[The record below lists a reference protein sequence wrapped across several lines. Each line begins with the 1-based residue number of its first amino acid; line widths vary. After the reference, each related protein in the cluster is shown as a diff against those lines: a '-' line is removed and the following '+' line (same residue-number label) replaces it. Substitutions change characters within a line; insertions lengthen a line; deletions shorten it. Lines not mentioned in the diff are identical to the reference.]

1 MQDWF
6 EWNGRRCTE
15 FGIHVSEQPPITI
28 PKERIQQVTIPG
40 RPGTLTIAEG
50 QDVYEDMTLTV
61 TCFITDSSRIPDIA
75 AWLRGSGK
83 VTFATRPGG
92 FYYARVSE
100 QIGFERILRGNPHR
114 SFTVTFLCKPF
125 WYDANAEDILITTQS
140 YLVDNPG
147 SVFSEPVITVA
158 GYGEINLMVNDATV
172 YLDNVSGQ
180 VVIDCEAGIAYGF
193 DSGGNKVFAGE
204 QVKLEEGVWPRLEP
218 AGTANLIS
226 WATVGGSS
234 RVDYVRIRPNWRYL

>member
-1 MQDWF
+1 MLDWF
-6 EWNGRRCTE
+6 EWNGVRCTE
-15 FGIHVSEQPPITI
+15 YGIHVSEQPAITI
-28 PKERIQQVTIPG
+28 PKERVEQITIPG
-40 RPGTLTIAEG
+40 RPGTLTVAEG
-50 QDVYEDMTLTV
+50 EDVYEDITLKV
-61 TCFITDSSRIPDIA
+61 TCWLADPLAIPRIA
-75 AWLRGSGK
+75 AWLKGRGT
-83 VTFATRPGG
+83 VTFVNRPGG

-114 SFTVTFLCKPF
+114 SFTVTFLCSPF
-125 WYDANAEDILITTQS
+125 WYQNDVEDILITTQS

-147 SVFSEPVITVA
+147 SVYSEPVITVA

-180 VVIDCEAGIAYGF
+180 VVIDCEAGIAYGY
-193 DSGGNKVFAGE
+193 DSSGNKVFAGE
-204 QVKLEEGVWPRLEP
+204 QVKLEEGAWPRLEP

-234 RVDYVRIRPNWRYL
+234 RVDYVRIQPSWRYL